1 MIRLTRPSI
10 DEADLAAV
18 REVIASGQLVQG
30 PRVAEFEH
38 LVAAYVGAR
47 NAIAVT
53 NCTAALHMALL
64 ALDVGPGDIVVVA
77 PYSWPATANV
87 VELCGARPV
96 FADIDPY
103 AFNMRPDAL
112 EDVLATNF
120 RSSGAAKRVKAII
133 PVHTFGQIAD
143 MPALLA
149 VADRYGVPIVEDA
162 ACALGACIDHKRAGT
177 WGRIGCFSFHPRKA
191 ITTGEGG
198 VIVTDDDSIARRLRA
213 LRNHGLD
220 ADSTIPDFILPGFNN
235 RMTEFQAALGATQM
249 KKLDRVIAARRAFAA
264 RYDQLLDPAL
274 ERSAARAGDERHVF
288 QSYVVLLPR
297 KHADMR
303 ADYIARL
310 RSAGV
315 EAQIGTWHIPL
326 IRFYRDRYGY
336 RPGAFPVCD
345 DVAQR
350 AVTLPL
356 FEGMTD
362 QELNT
367 VAHQAQRALSGM
379 AAADVATA
387 DA

>member
-18 REVIASGQLVQG
+18 RDVIASGQLVQG
-30 PRVAEFEH
+30 PRVAEFER
-38 LVAAYVGAR
+38 LVGGYVGAR
-47 NAIAVT
+47 HAIAVT
-53 NCTAALHMALL
+53 NCTSALQMALI
-64 ALDVGPGDIVVVA
+64 ALDVGPGDIVVVP

-96 FADIDPY
+96 FADIDPGT
-103 AFNMRPDAL
+103 FNMRPDAL
-112 EDVLATNF
+112 EEVLAEIF
-120 RSSGAAKRVKAII
+120 RSSDSAKRVKAII

-143 MPALLA
+143 MPELMAI
-149 VADRYGVPIVEDA
+149 ADRCGIPVVEDA
-162 ACALGACIDHKRAGT
+162 ACALGASLDGKQAGS
-177 WGRIGCFSFHPRKA
+177 WGKIGCFSFHPRKA

-213 LRNHGLD
+213 LRNHGQD
-220 ADSTIPDFILPGFNN
+220 ADSLTPDFILPGFNN
-235 RMTEFQAALGATQM
+235 RMTEFQAAFGATQM
-249 KKLDRVIAARRAFAA
+249 AKLDRVIAARRACAA
-264 RYDQLLDPAL
+264 RYDQILDPAL
-274 ERSAARAGDERHVF
+274 KRCGARSADERHVF

-297 KHADMR
+297 EHAKAR
-303 ADYIARL
+303 AEYIAACR
-310 RSAGV
+310 RAGV

-326 IRFYRDRYGY
+326 IRYYRERYGY

-345 DVAQR
+345 DIAER
-350 AVTLPL
+350 TVTLPL

-362 QELNT
+362 QELEM
-367 VAHQAQRALSGM
+367 VAHQVQRALSDL